1 MHLFFLA
8 GAFLLL
14 AALLWCTQAAAKP
27 SPKAAVSPEEAPCL
41 ARREMDKLCGVL
53 DALRAVMEHPKLGG
67 PGFLTVKWTPQTG
80 TAVVSA
86 QFPNIREDLYR
97 RVIRRELDREEL
109 LAEGVP
115 AVLLDLGPDFEAES
129 GGVVLLSVELRG
141 FGGTLAGASSSLRAR
156 QEFLS
161 VLTARLGERFPDCNV
176 RCIGGEVLVSPDR
189 EGEKK

>member
-14 AALLWCTQAAAKP
+14 AALLWYTQAAAKP
-27 SPKAAVSPEEAPCL
+27 SPKAAVPPEEAPCL
-41 ARREMDKLCGVL
+41 TRRELDKLCGVL

-67 PGFLTVKWTPQTG
+67 PGFLTVKWTPQTV

-115 AVLLDLGPDFEAES
+115 AVLLDLAPDFEAES

-176 RCIGGEVLVSPDR
+176 RCIGGEVLVSP
-189 EGEKK
+189 EHESKKT